1 MNGPLPNTSSSNLEP
16 WACNPLWRLWETPTN
31 FARKSVQLDL
41 VPLSTFINRHHC
53 RQTWITPLFKLITAL
68 ILPRTLPRVL
78 NCCKILV
85 VIYWTYLI
93 TANQGRIVVLLSLRV
108 MAILI
113 LINIIYYKQAL
124 IMTLYGNAALLL
136 LYSFGIGIISE

>member
-1 MNGPLPNTSSSNLEP
+1 
-16 WACNPLWRLWETPTN
+16 
-31 FARKSVQLDL
+31 
-41 VPLSTFINRHHC
+41 
-53 RQTWITPLFKLITAL
+53 
-68 ILPRTLPRVL
+68 
-78 NCCKILV
+78 
-85 VIYWTYLI
+85 
-93 TANQGRIVVLLSLRV
+93 VLLSLRV